1 MSQTLRTISFLL
13 PYSKRF
19 MVTETMLKS
28 IMMRSRGSISYHTSG
43 YMLELRYNVC
53 RIPKGFMYLTSSLFP
68 RLYLKRSNHHNSIQS
83 METFLQGQLRLQ

>member
-1 MSQTLRTISFLL
+1 
-13 PYSKRF
+13 

-68 RLYLKRSNHHNSIQS
+68 RLYLKRSNHHNSIVHGDLPTRAAQAS
-83 METFLQGQLRLQ
+83 VIR